1 MITSRQIQ
9 NLSIED
15 FSFLYTQSVINQETE
30 LILGKVF
37 EEQYIKKNKILLYDL
52 SVISELYHI
61 PIMENL
67 RKRLL
72 VGSMYIQNKII
83 YIDWSL

>member
-1 MITSRQIQ
+1 M
-9 NLSIED
+9 ED
-15 FSFLYTQSVINQETE
+15 FSFLYTQSLINQETE

-52 SVISELYHI
+52 SLVSELYHI

-67 RKRLL
+67 KKRLR
-72 VGSMYIQNKII
+72 VSSIYIQNKVL